1 MDLASVEQQIN
12 AMKAYNAKGH
22 SSVGAEHVETALVII
37 TGFVDRIE
45 ELTQANDELE
55 AAFLTVNEPAP
66 DREEV
71 VCRDQSAE
79 LELLLDKITGIA
91 NGLTTGS
98 VGSSKVKI
106 IGTVKELKSKIF
118 N

>member
-1 MDLASVEQQIN
+1 MDTATFEKQFDE
-12 AMKAYNAKGH
+12 MKDYNEKGYSGTGAK
-22 SSVGAEHVETALVII
+22 HVEKALKII
-37 TGFVDRIE
+37 TGLIERI
-45 ELTQANDELE
+45 NELE
-55 AAFLTVNEPAP
+55 KEKVDWNAVSADCESETVH
-66 DREEV
+66 
-71 VCRDQSAE
+71 RDQSADF
-79 LELLLDKITGIA
+79 ELLLDKITGIA